1 VKALKYSL
9 VGGVTL
15 PPIAGAGWFLSLA
28 STEQQTCARDIIT
41 NIPTVLEG
49 GVFRFT
55 RSLCTGLAIAIDYKY
70 SLWGLVDQTDE
81 YQEVLSKAHTR
92 AANKILSA
100 CLDNG
105 GLYIKF
111 GQGLVTHGVLPKE
124 YSEVLVVLQDK
135 ALTRGGD
142 KEIDVMFKEDFGKDK
157 NEIFSKFSE
166 EPIAA
171 ASLAQVP
178 LANISNYEEHS
189 YMMQGRSSKL
199 SHLMVNL
206 LLSRFNIKT

>member
-1 VKALKYSL
+1 MRSHVLRALKYSL

-15 PPIAGAGWFLSLA
+15 PPIAGVGWYHSLA
-28 STEQQTCARDIIT
+28 SSDQQTCTRDILT

-49 GVFRFT
+49 GVFRFS

-70 SLWGLVDQTDE
+70 SLWGLVDQTEE

-92 AANKILSA
+92 AAKKILAA

-124 YSEVLVVLQDK
+124 FSEVLVVLQDQ

-142 KEIDVMFKEDFGKDK
+142 REIDVMFQEDFGKDK
-157 NEIFSKFSE
+157 NEIFSHFSE

-178 LANISNYEEHS
+178 LANDSNYEEHS
-189 YMMQGRSSKL
+189 YVMQDRSSR
-199 SHLMVNL
+199 L
-206 LLSRFNIKT
+206 LP